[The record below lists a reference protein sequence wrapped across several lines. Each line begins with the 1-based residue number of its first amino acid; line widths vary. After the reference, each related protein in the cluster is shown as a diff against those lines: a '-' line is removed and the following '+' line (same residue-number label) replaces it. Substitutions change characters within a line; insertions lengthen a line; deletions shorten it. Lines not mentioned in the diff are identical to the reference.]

1 MQEKIDA
8 VILAAGLGSRISKLY
23 KDIPKGFIQIN
34 GESLIER
41 SLKLLNRSN
50 INNIYIITGYK
61 KEYYEMLSTKHK
73 NIITIYNSNYSET
86 GSFGSFLKLNGHI
99 KNSFILL
106 ESDLLYEEKILE
118 KLICDKRE
126 NIIATSDHTYSG
138 DEIYVKAINSLLINM
153 SKNKSLIG
161 SKSTEFIGISKIS
174 FNLFKDLVS
183 KNSNKTLNEYEELL
197 VISSKTNNIYVK
209 KLEEITWCEI
219 DTLSHLKRAKEIIY
233 PLLKK

>member
-1 MQEKIDA
+1 
-8 VILAAGLGSRISKLY
+8 
-23 KDIPKGFIQIN
+23 
-34 GESLIER
+34 
-41 SLKLLNRSN
+41 
-50 INNIYIITGYK
+50 
-61 KEYYEMLSTKHK
+61 
-73 NIITIYNSNYSET
+73 
-86 GSFGSFLKLNGHI
+86 
-99 KNSFILL
+99 
-106 ESDLLYEEKILE
+106 
-118 KLICDKRE
+118 
-126 NIIATSDHTYSG
+126 
-138 DEIYVKAINSLLINM
+138 M

-183 KNSNKTLNEYEELL
+183 KNSNKTLKEYEELL